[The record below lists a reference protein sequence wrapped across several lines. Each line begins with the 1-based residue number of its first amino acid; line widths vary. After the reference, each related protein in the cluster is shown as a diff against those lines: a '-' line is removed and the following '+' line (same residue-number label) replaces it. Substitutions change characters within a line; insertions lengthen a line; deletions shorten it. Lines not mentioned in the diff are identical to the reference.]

1 LTDIIQCKLLFD
13 LKGEAKMP
21 KSHRQSEGNFQ
32 SFKQWIVVSLVLF
45 VYFLAVLLSYSN
57 RMKAFAS
64 DVSSDYFSSHVRT
77 LTESFSSEVYT
88 VNQVSLVAASV
99 LSLEDTVLIEH
110 SYELLQGVVDSSQAT
125 YGYVSD
131 SAGNCVDIKGN
142 SFNVWDNPDFG
153 QALTGIQVIS
163 DVEDLQGGE
172 RMLAFYSPIT
182 KNGTVEGVVCLQYP
196 VDRFNLIPNQSDYD
210 GSTVYMLI
218 RSDGVISSLTGIR
231 PKVALNENIFD
242 KLAGTDGAIVQRIR
256 NNIENNKPI
265 QECAVLDSSDIF
277 LNAFPVGISGLY
289 VMEIHSGYYYRVIN
303 SRNYADTKDV
313 LVKLFVA
320 LVLFLGAVIVLNIIN
335 RTVYNKSRIELQ
347 NKAETDLL
355 TGLLNKIA
363 TEKHIQEF
371 LDGDGKNEP
380 AMLVVLDI
388 DNFKKINDTMGHAF
402 GDHVLATLGVR
413 LKNQFRSSDIIG
425 RIGGDEFI
433 VFLKKIPNEE
443 IRDKEANKLINF
455 FKDFK
460 AGDYVKYSVTS
471 SMGVAMY
478 PEDGGNFEQL
488 YKAADKGVY
497 QSKKNGKNQLTLYS
511 DIK

>member
-1 LTDIIQCKLLFD
+1 
-13 LKGEAKMP
+13 M
-21 KSHRQSEGNFQ
+21 
-32 SFKQWIVVSLVLF
+32 
-45 VYFLAVLLSYSN
+45 
-57 RMKAFAS
+57 
-64 DVSSDYFSSHVRT
+64 
-77 LTESFSSEVYT
+77 
-88 VNQVSLVAASV
+88 
-99 LSLEDTVLIEH
+99 
-110 SYELLQGVVDSSQAT
+110 
-125 YGYVSD
+125 
-131 SAGNCVDIKGN
+131 
-142 SFNVWDNPDFG
+142 
-153 QALTGIQVIS
+153 
-163 DVEDLQGGE
+163 
-172 RMLAFYSPIT
+172 
-182 KNGTVEGVVCLQYP
+182 
-196 VDRFNLIPNQSDYD
+196 
-210 GSTVYMLI
+210 
-218 RSDGVISSLTGIR
+218 
-231 PKVALNENIFD
+231 
-242 KLAGTDGAIVQRIR
+242 
-256 NNIENNKPI
+256 
-265 QECAVLDSSDIF
+265 
-277 LNAFPVGISGLY
+277 
-289 VMEIHSGYYYRVIN
+289 IN
-303 SRNYADTKDV
+303 SRNYADTKGV

-402 GDHVLATLGVR
+402 GDQVLATLGVK

-478 PEDGGNFEQL
+478 PEDGANFEQL